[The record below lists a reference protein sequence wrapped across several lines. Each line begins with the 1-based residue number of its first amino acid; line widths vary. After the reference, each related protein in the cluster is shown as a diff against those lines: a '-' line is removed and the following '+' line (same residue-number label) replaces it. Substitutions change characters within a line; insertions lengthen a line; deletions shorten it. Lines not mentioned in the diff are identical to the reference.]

1 MLNNLRQIYFT
12 QRNSPKGLVVLDLL
26 LAIPPRSPEL
36 LRERG
41 LVRLN
46 LEQFLGAAQDLGCYL
61 QLQPEAPDADDVRE
75 TLDMVR
81 EYLARLN

>member
-1 MLNNLRQIYFT
+1 F
-12 QRNSPKGLVVLDLL
+12 PKGLVVLDLL
-26 LAIPPRSPEL
+26 LSIPPRSPEL

-46 LEQFLGAAQDLGCYL
+46 LEQFLGAAQDFGAYL

-75 TLDMVR
+75 TLDMLR
-81 EYLARLN
+81 QLLARLN